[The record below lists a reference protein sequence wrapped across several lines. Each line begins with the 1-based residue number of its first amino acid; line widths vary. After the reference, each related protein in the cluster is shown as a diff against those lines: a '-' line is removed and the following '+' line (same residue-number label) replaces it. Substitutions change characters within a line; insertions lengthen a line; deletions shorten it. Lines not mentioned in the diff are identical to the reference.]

1 MKKEEYSK
9 VFIILCSLN
18 ITCLLISN
26 IITIKTINIL
36 GVIFTAGDVLF
47 PITYILNDVFTDI
60 YGFNKSKLIIWTSFF
75 CNLLMI
81 IIFKITILLP
91 SSDSFVMQEELANI
105 LGTTPRILI
114 ASFIAFLVGNFANS
128 IIMSKLKVKTEGKY
142 LALRTISS
150 TLVGEALDTLI
161 FIPIVFINSLDLQT
175 MIFLI
180 INTFIL
186 KLFLEI
192 ILTPVTYKV
201 IKFIK
206 KKEKIDTFDNGI
218 KYTILWKGSSL

>member
-9 VFIILCSLN
+9 IFIILCAIN

-36 GVIFTAGDVLF
+36 GLIFTAGDIIF
-47 PITYILNDVFTDI
+47 PITYILNDVFTEV

-75 CNLLMI
+75 FNLLMI
-81 IIFKITILLP
+81 IIFKITIVLP
-91 SSDSFVMQEELANI
+91 SSDLFEMQEELANI
-105 LGTTPRILI
+105 LGGTPRILI

-128 IIMSKLKVKTEGKY
+128 IVMSKMKVKTEGKY
-142 LALRTISS
+142 LALRTIGS
-150 TLVGEALDTLI
+150 TLVGEGLDTLI

-186 KLFLEI
+186 KVFLEI
-192 ILTPVTYKV
+192 ILTPITYK
-201 IKFIK
+201 IINFIK
-206 KKEKIDTFDNGI
+206 KKENIDTYDNGI
-218 KYTILWKGSSL
+218 KYRIL

>member
-9 VFIILCSLN
+9 IFIILCTIN
-18 ITCLLISN
+18 ITCLLTSN
-26 IITIKTINIL
+26 IITVKTINIL
-36 GVIFTAGDVLF
+36 GLIFTAGDILF
-47 PITYILNDVFTDI
+47 PITYILNDVFTEV

-81 IIFKITILLP
+81 IIFKITIVLP
-91 SSDSFVMQEELANI
+91 SSDLFEMQEELANI
-105 LGTTPRILI
+105 LGGTPRILI

-128 IIMSKLKVKTEGKY
+128 IVMSKMKVKTEGKY
-142 LALRTISS
+142 LTLRTIGS
-150 TLVGEALDTLI
+150 TLVGEGLDTLI

-186 KLFLEI
+186 KVFLEI
-192 ILTPVTYKV
+192 ILTPITYK
-201 IKFIK
+201 IINFIK
-206 KKEKIDTFDNGI
+206 KKEKIDTYDNGL
-218 KYTILWKGSSL
+218 KYRIL

>member
-9 VFIILCSLN
+9 MFIILCTIN
-18 ITCLLISN
+18 ITCLLTSN
-26 IITIKTINIL
+26 IITVKTINIL
-36 GVIFTAGDVLF
+36 GLIFTAGDILF
-47 PITYILNDVFTDI
+47 PITYILNDVFTEV

-81 IIFKITILLP
+81 IIFKITIVLP
-91 SSDSFVMQEELANI
+91 SSDLFEMQEELANI
-105 LGTTPRILI
+105 LGGTPRILI

-128 IIMSKLKVKTEGKY
+128 IVMSKMKVKTEGKY
-142 LALRTISS
+142 LTLRTIGS
-150 TLVGEALDTLI
+150 TLVGEGLDTLI

-186 KLFLEI
+186 KVFLEI
-192 ILTPVTYKV
+192 ILTPITYK
-201 IKFIK
+201 IINFIK
-206 KKEKIDTFDNGI
+206 KKENIDTYDNGI
-218 KYTILWKGSSL
+218 KYRIL

>member
-36 GVIFTAGDVLF
+36 GLIFTAGDVLF

-105 LGTTPRILI
+105 LGTTPRILCI
-114 ASFIAFLVGNFANS
+114 IYSFFSWKFCKFNNNVKAE
-128 IIMSKLKVKTEGKY
+128 SKNRRKIFSVKNYKFY
-142 LALRTISS
+142 FSWRSS
-150 TLVGEALDTLI
+150 RY
-161 FIPIVFINSLDLQT
+161 INIYT
-175 MIFLI
+175 NCI
-180 INTFIL
+180 
-186 KLFLEI
+186 
-192 ILTPVTYKV
+192 YK
-201 IKFIK
+201 
-206 KKEKIDTFDNGI
+206 
-218 KYTILWKGSSL
+218 

>member
-9 VFIILCSLN
+9 IFIILCAIN

-26 IITIKTINIL
+26 IITVKTINIL
-36 GVIFTAGDVLF
+36 GLIFTAGDILF
-47 PITYILNDVFTDI
+47 PITYILSDVFTEV
-60 YGFNKSKLIIWTSFF
+60 YGFNKSKFIIWTSFF

-91 SSDSFVMQEELANI
+91 SSDSFAMQEELANI
-105 LGTTPRILI
+105 LGNTPRILI

-128 IIMSKLKVKTEGKY
+128 IVMSKMKVKTKGKY
-142 LALRTISS
+142 LALRTICS
-150 TLVGEALDTLI
+150 TLVGEGLDTLI

-180 INTFIL
+180 IDTYIL
-186 KLFLEI
+186 KVSLEI
-192 ILTPVTYKV
+192 VLTPITYKV

-206 KKEKIDTFDNGI
+206 KKEKIDTYDNGL
-218 KYTILWKGSSL
+218 KYKIL

>member
-1 MKKEEYSK
+1 MKEEEYSK
-9 VFIILCSLN
+9 IFIILCAIN

-26 IITIKTINIL
+26 IITVKTINIL
-36 GVIFTAGDVLF
+36 GLIFTAGDILF
-47 PITYILNDVFTDI
+47 PITYILNDVFTEV

-91 SSDSFVMQEELANI
+91 SSDSFEMQEELANI
-105 LGTTPRILI
+105 LGSTPRILI

-128 IIMSKLKVKTEGKY
+128 IVMSKMKVKTEGKY
-142 LALRTISS
+142 LALRTIGS
-150 TLVGEALDTLI
+150 TLVGEGLDTLI

-186 KLFLEI
+186 KVFLEI
-192 ILTPVTYKV
+192 ILTPITYKV
-201 IKFIK
+201 INFIK
-206 KKEKIDTFDNGI
+206 KKENIDTYDNGI
-218 KYTILWKGSSL
+218 KYRIL